1 MIGIY
6 KITSPSNKVYIGK
19 SIDIEKRFNQ
29 YKTLHCKFQRRLY
42 NSLKKYGAENHKF
55 EVIKICR
62 KENILLIEAFYQKR
76 FDASGVNGLN
86 CFVEDKENRKRH
98 LSETTKNAI
107 KNRVRAKPILSAE
120 TLKRKSELVSG
131 KNNPNYGKT
140 GDKNPFY
147 GRKHNEETKRKIS
160 EKNSGVNNYF
170 YGKKRPELS
179 IKLSGENHYMYG
191 KKNVILSEYN
201 KKNKIGN
208 KNFLG
213 KKHSEE
219 TKKIISLKK
228 SGENHFYY
236 GKKRPEHSLKMIG
249 KKYDGKVVLDLN
261 SGVFYLSLKDL
272 CDLYGYKYVTMYA
285 RLSGRLK
292 NETNFIFV

>member
-6 KITSPSNKVYIGK
+6 KIISPSGKIYIGK

-120 TLKRKSELVSG
+120 TLKRKSESVSG
-131 KNNPNYGKT
+131 KNNPMFGMT

-147 GRKHNEETKRKIS
+147 GRKHSEETKRKIS

-170 YGKKRPELS
+170 YGKKRDKSYIEKVSGVNHVAYGTKSLRTTEMNKLRVGLNNPNSS
-179 IKLSGENHYMYG
+179 IL
-191 KKNVILSEYN
+191 
-201 KKNKIGN
+201 
-208 KNFLG
+208 
-213 KKHSEE
+213 
-219 TKKIISLKK
+219 
-228 SGENHFYY
+228 
-236 GKKRPEHSLKMIG
+236 
-249 KKYDGKVVLDLN
+249 LDLY
-261 SGVFYLSLKDL
+261 SGVYYYSLKDY
-272 CDLYGYKYVTMYA
+272 CCLYNIDICTFRY
-285 RLSGRLK
+285 RLK
-292 NETNFIFV
+292 NNKYKNIIIV